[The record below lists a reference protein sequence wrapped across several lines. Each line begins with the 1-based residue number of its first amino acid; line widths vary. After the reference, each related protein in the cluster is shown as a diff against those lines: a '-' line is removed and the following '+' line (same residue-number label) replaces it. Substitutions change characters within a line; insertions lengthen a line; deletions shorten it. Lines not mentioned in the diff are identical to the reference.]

1 ACGSACRSAD
11 RGIRKRKA
19 GETSRGPAA
28 SAATDA
34 PLCSIARSSR
44 SVVCRDRGVDGY
56 LNQYCQSTLAPG
68 TESAAHA
75 VERLLRGDH
84 SLKLGRSMS
93 HGIDSKYESHWTGS
107 VQGAVATWSNYGIQ
121 QSLGNMAC

>member
-34 PLCSIARSSR
+34 LLCSIARSSR

-56 LNQYCQSTLAPG
+56 LGQYRQSTLAPG

-84 SLKLGRSMS
+84 SLNSGGLCHTEKSFAPIWKQLIAHRALTMGV
-93 HGIDSKYESHWTGS
+93 I
-107 VQGAVATWSNYGIQ
+107 
-121 QSLGNMAC
+121 